1 MCNKAKKGNK
11 KSCGEKEFNFV
22 NACPPLAVVVVV
34 VAVVALLA
42 EVFLQAMRIVSLEKY
57 FFLGVRFGNKFVEV
71 EM

>member
-22 NACPPLAVVVVV
+22 NACPPLAVVAAVVV

-42 EVFLQAMRIVSLEKY
+42 EI
-57 FFLGVRFGNKFVEV
+57 FFASNENSKLGKILFSWC
-71 EM
+71 